1 MKTVMPTIAAAT
13 AAMASGLVYATPSE
27 SPVQSVFPQ
36 IHEEVSQ
43 MIVRPKNKIELA
55 KNLKYIFDHDLQ
67 LQDEFYTEASLKDV
81 FNFDAMVI
89 NKSEDDNGDRRILV
103 LANGLSATFPDP
115 KIPGSTNS
123 MPGADL
129 AAGKTIYQTGAI
141 TAYINFS
148 MNEGGPSFD
157 ETWKIFEGKFSNLD
171 PQPHGTFGGPLP
183 TRVPHGNGSWRRQWV
198 DGQSEK
204 TLTLSFNRDAELSH
218 ILIEIK
224 NN

>member
-1 MKTVMPTIAAAT
+1 MKPVIPTIAT
-13 AAMASGLVYATPSE
+13 TTVAMASGLAYASPPELPVPS
-27 SPVQSVFPQ
+27 VLPQ
-36 IHEEVSQ
+36 TREEVSQ
-43 MIVRPKNKIELA
+43 MIVRPKNQIELA
-55 KNLKYIFDHDLQ
+55 KNLKFIVDHDLE
-67 LQDEFYTEASLKDV
+67 LKDEFYTEATLKDV

-103 LANGLSATFPDP
+103 LANELSTIFPQS

-123 MPGADL
+123 IPGAQL
-129 AAGKTIYQTGAI
+129 GAGKTIYRTGAI
-141 TAYINFS
+141 TAYINFG

-157 ETWKIFEGKFSNLD
+157 ETWKIFGSKFSKLA

-183 TRVPHGNGSWRRQWV
+183 TRVSHGNESWRRQWV

-224 NN
+224 K